1 MRTYRAKGGLEMYDI
16 EHLYMAKSIEDTIHA
31 LQRDRSAV
39 IISGGTDVLIKI
51 REGKMDGC
59 NLINISHIEELKGI
73 EVDEE
78 EAIIIKAGTVFSQ
91 ITDHPIIQKNLLVLG
106 EAVDQVGGPQIRNM
120 GTIGGNVCNG
130 VTSADSGATLYALN
144 AVFILEGP
152 HGVREVGIDQWYKGP
167 GKTIRAHEEVLIA
180 IKIAKKDYENFFGC
194 YIKYGKRKAMEI
206 ATLGCA
212 VIVRLSEDK
221 RQIENIRIG
230 YGVAGP
236 NPMRCYHTE
245 QLITGM
251 SVGDETVQI
260 LGKEVLKE
268 VTPRSS
274 WRASKEFRI
283 QLVEEMGKRAF
294 MEAIRRAGGTN
305 GA

>member
-78 EAIIIKAGTVFSQ
+78 EAIIIKAGT
-91 ITDHPIIQKNLLVLG
+91 
-106 EAVDQVGGPQIRNM
+106 
-120 GTIGGNVCNG
+120 IGGNVCNG

-152 HGVREVGIDQWYKGP
+152 NGVREVGIDQWYKGP